1 MHNQIPKQIQSCL
14 KELNQNYEAVL
25 TGGFV
30 RDTLLGKKS
39 KDFDLATSATPDQV
53 KEVFKRY
60 TTFDSGIKHGTVTVV
75 IDLQPIEI
83 TTYRI
88 ESGYSDS
95 RHPDAIEFTTNL
107 KKDCMRRD
115 FTINAICMKEDGEII
130 DYFGGQKDLENRIIR
145 CVGNPKERF
154 YEDALRIMRAI
165 RFSATLGFEIE
176 QETKTALFEE
186 RQNLR
191 KISMERFIQEF
202 QKIVIADD
210 FDKLLNEYLDV
221 FSVMI
226 PELRQLSEIPE
237 VWNKIL
243 NDLHDAP
250 AVLTYRL
257 ALIFLH
263 LSRFNADK
271 IIPMHSASTF
281 LMLAKRLRMNNE
293 ITGTVARFIQNSQ
306 IELVPDKVL
315 VKKRLNQFG
324 DSFFDYLGFRKSY
337 DLSEEVYDK
346 ISKQV
351 SDIIG
356 KQECFSL
363 KQLAINGSDLKQLGL
378 TGTKIS
384 STLNQCLLWVIEGQ
398 VDNNKYKILDK
409 LNETLKGRN

>member
-1 MHNQIPKQIQSCL
+1 MNIKIPEKINYIL
-14 KELNQNYEAVL
+14 ETFWQNGFEAYCV
-25 TGGFV
+25 GGSI
-30 RDTLLGKKS
+30 RDSVMGIPTN
-39 KDFDLATSATPDQV
+39 DWDITTSAKPHEV
-53 KEVFKRY
+53 KKLFPR
-60 TTFDSGIKHGTVTVV
+60 TFDTGIQHGTVTVRV
-75 IDLQPIEI
+75 NHTNYEV
-83 TTYRI
+83 TTFRI
-88 ESGYSDS
+88 EDDYVDG
-95 RHPDAIEFTTNL
+95 RHPSSVSFTNL
-107 KKDCMRRD
+107 LSEDLKRRD
-115 FTINAICMKEDGEII
+115 FTINAMAYNSTVGLVDLFDGRH
-130 DYFGGQKDLENRIIR
+130 DLEHKIIR

-176 QETKTALFEE
+176 PATKAALFEE

-202 QKIVIADD
+202 QKIVVCDD
-210 FDKLLNEYLDV
+210 FDAFLNEYLDV

-226 PELRQLSEIPE
+226 PELKQLSEIPD
-237 VWNKIL
+237 VWNKIIT
-243 NDLHDAP
+243 DLHDAP
-250 AVLTYRL
+250 KVLTYRL

-281 LMLAKRLRMNNE
+281 IMLAKRLRMNNE

-324 DSFFDYLGFRKSY
+324 DSFFDYLGFRKTY

-356 KQECFSL
+356 RQECFSL

>member
-1 MHNQIPKQIQSCL
+1 MKIQLPEKVRQIIETLQSHG
-14 KELNQNYEAVL
+14 YEAYAV
-25 TGGFV
+25 GGCV
-30 RDTLLGKKS
+30 RDSLLGRVPG
-39 KDFDLATSATPDQV
+39 DWDITTSALPEQT
-53 KEVFKRY
+53 KALFER
-60 TTFDSGIKHGTVTVV
+60 TFDTGIEHGTITVLLDKEGFEV
-75 IDLQPIEI
+75 

-88 ESGYSDS
+88 DGKYEDS
-95 RHPDAIEFTTNL
+95 RHPTEVTFTRCL
-107 KKDCMRRD
+107 SEDLLRRD
-115 FTINAICMKEDGEII
+115 FTINAMAYNDEAGIVDL
-130 DYFGGQKDLENRIIR
+130 FGGMEDLQNKIIR
-145 CVGNPKERF
+145 WVGDAEARF
-154 YEDALRIMRAI
+154 GEDALRIMRAI

-176 QETKTALFEE
+176 PATKAALFEE

-202 QKIVIADD
+202 QKIVVCDD
-210 FDKLLNEYLDV
+210 FDAFLNEYLDV

-226 PELRQLSEIPE
+226 PELKQLSEIPD
-237 VWNKIL
+237 VWNKIIT
-243 NDLHDAP
+243 DLHDAP
-250 AVLTYRL
+250 KVLTYRL

-281 LMLAKRLRMNNE
+281 IMLAKRLRMNNE

-324 DSFFDYLGFRKSY
+324 DSFFDYLGFRKTY

-356 KQECFSL
+356 RQECFSL

>member
-1 MHNQIPKQIQSCL
+1 MHNQIPKPIKSCL
-14 KELNQNYEAVL
+14 IELNQNYEAVL

-30 RDTLLGKKS
+30 RDALLGRKS
-39 KDFDLATSATPDQV
+39 KDFDLATSATPEQV

-75 IDLQPIEI
+75 VDLHPVEI

-95 RHPDAIEFTTNL
+95 RHPDVIEFTTDL

-115 FTINAICMKEDGEII
+115 FTINAICMKQDGELI
-130 DYFGGQKDLENRIIR
+130 DYFNGQEDLKNKIIR

-176 QETKTALFEE
+176 PETKAALFEE

-191 KISMERFIQEF
+191 KISMERFINEF
-202 QKIVIADD
+202 QKIVVADD

-226 PELRQLSEIPE
+226 PELKQLSEIPA
-237 VWNKIL
+237 VWNQIL
-243 NDLHDAP
+243 LDLQNSP

-271 IIPMHSASTF
+271 IIPMQSASTF
-281 LMLAKRLRMNNE
+281 LMLAKRLRINNE

-306 IELVPDKVL
+306 IELVADKVL

-324 DSFFDYLGFRKSY
+324 DSFFDYLGFRKAY
-337 DLSEEVYDK
+337 DLNEEVYDK

-356 KQECFSL
+356 RQECFSL

-378 TGTKIS
+378 SGTKIS

>member
-1 MHNQIPKQIQSCL
+1 MYIQFPKQIETCL
-14 KELNQNYEAVL
+14 KELNQKYEAVL

-30 RDTLLGKKS
+30 RDALLRRPS
-39 KDFDLATSATPDQV
+39 KDYDIATSATPEQV

-75 IDLQPIEI
+75 IDLHPIEI

-88 ESGYSDS
+88 ESGYTDS
-95 RHPDAIEFTTNL
+95 RHPDTIEFTTDL

-115 FTINAICMKEDGEII
+115 FTINAICLNDKHDIL
-130 DYFGGQKDLENRIIR
+130 DYFDGQKDLEDKIIR

-176 QETKTALFEE
+176 PATKAALFEE

-202 QKIVIADD
+202 QKIVVCDD
-210 FDKLLNEYLDV
+210 FDVFLNEYLDV

-226 PELRQLSEIPE
+226 PELKQLSEIPD
-237 VWNKIL
+237 VWNKIIT
-243 NDLHDAP
+243 DLHDAP
-250 AVLTYRL
+250 KVLTYRL

-281 LMLAKRLRMNNE
+281 IMLAKRLRMNNE

-324 DSFFDYLGFRKSY
+324 DSFFDYLGFRKTY

-356 KQECFSL
+356 RQECFSL

>member
-1 MHNQIPKQIQSCL
+1 MHIQYPKQIESCL
-14 KELNQNYEAVL
+14 QELNQKYEAVL
-25 TGGFV
+25 VGGCV
-30 RDTLLGKKS
+30 RDALLGRKG
-39 KDFDLATSATPDQV
+39 KDYDLATSATPEQV

-75 IDLQPIEI
+75 VDLHPVEI

-95 RHPDAIEFTTNL
+95 RHPDTIEFTTDL

-115 FTINAICMKEDGEII
+115 FTINAICLNHKGEII
-130 DYFGGQKDLENRIIR
+130 DYFEGQKDLENKLIR

-165 RFSATLGFEIE
+165 RFSATLGFDIE
-176 QETKTALFEE
+176 PETKAALFEE

-202 QKIVIADD
+202 QKIVVADN
-210 FDKLLNEYLDV
+210 FDALLNEYLDV

-226 PELRQLSEIPE
+226 PELKQLSELPA
-237 VWNKIL
+237 VWNKIME
-243 NDLHDAP
+243 DLHDAP

-263 LSRFNADK
+263 LSRLSLDK
-271 IIPMHSASTF
+271 IVPMQSASTF
-281 LMLAKRLRMNNE
+281 LMLAKRLRINNE

-324 DSFFDYLGFRKSY
+324 DAFFDYLGFRKAY
-337 DLSEEVYDK
+337 DLSEDVYDK

-356 KQECFSL
+356 RQECFSL
-363 KQLAINGSDLKQLGL
+363 KQLAINGSDLKQLGI
-378 TGTKIS
+378 TGTKVS
-384 STLNQCLLWVIEGQ
+384 ATLNQCLLWVIEGQ

-409 LNETLKGRN
+409 LNETRKGRN

>member
-1 MHNQIPKQIQSCL
+1 MHIQYPKQIESCL
-14 KELNQNYEAVL
+14 KELNLKYEAVL
-25 TGGFV
+25 VGGCV
-30 RDTLLGKKS
+30 RDALLKRET
-39 KDFDLATSATPDQV
+39 KDYDLATSATPEQV
-53 KEVFKRY
+53 KEVFRRY

-75 IDLQPIEI
+75 VDLHPVEI

-95 RHPDAIEFTTNL
+95 RHPDTIEFTTDL
-107 KKDCMRRD
+107 KRDCMRRD
-115 FTINAICMKEDGEII
+115 FTINAICMRPDGELV
-130 DYFGGQKDLENRIIR
+130 DYFGGQEDLQNKLIR

-165 RFSATLGFEIE
+165 RFSASLGFEIE
-176 QETKTALFEE
+176 PETKAALFEE

-202 QKIVIADD
+202 QKIVVTDH
-210 FDKLLNEYLDV
+210 FDELLVEYLDV
-221 FSVMI
+221 FSVII
-226 PELRQLSEIPE
+226 PELKQLSEIPA
-237 VWNKIL
+237 VWNKIIE
-243 NDLHDAP
+243 DLHHAP

-263 LSRFNADK
+263 LSRFNADR
-271 IIPMHSASTF
+271 IIPMQSASTF

-315 VKKRLNQFG
+315 VKKRLNQFD
-324 DSFFDYLGFRKSY
+324 DSFFDYLGFRKAY
-337 DLSEEVYDK
+337 DLTEEVYDK

-356 KQECFSL
+356 RQECFSL
-363 KQLAINGSDLKQLGL
+363 KQLAINGSDLKQLGY

-384 STLNQCLLWVIEGQ
+384 SMLNQCLLWVIEGQ

-409 LNETLKGRN
+409 LNEMKGRN